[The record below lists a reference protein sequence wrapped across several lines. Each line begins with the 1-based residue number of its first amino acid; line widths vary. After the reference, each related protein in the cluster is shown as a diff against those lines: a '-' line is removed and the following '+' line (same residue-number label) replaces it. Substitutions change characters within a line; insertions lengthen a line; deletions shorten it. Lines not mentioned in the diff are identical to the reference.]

1 VRARQLAETVAHLAR
16 RDGDRL
22 SEIRAELW
30 LSGVL
35 LDRVTA

>member
-1 VRARQLAETVAHLAR
+1 METVAHLAR

-30 LSGVL
+30 QSDAVTLHRFPDAVL
-35 LDRVTA
+35 